1 MAVGCLEPQ
10 AEAVTVNSLADLAIG
25 RVVGTGLTAH
35 VHVAALR
42 SDGTRCALKV
52 IDQSGV
58 AGEKA
63 AAGILREKEILLA
76 ARGSPGVVRLFGT
89 LKDAGNLYF
98 VLEYLDGGEL
108 LWHMR
113 RGRRR
118 GQSPGPTAANAVLCR
133 PEPFLRAAPGIDAD
147 AARIVTGSVVLAL
160 GHLYDEL
167 GVLYRDL
174 KPTNLLFSSFGVLKL
189 VDFGHAKQLTA
200 SPAENE
206 RSSSLVGTRHYHAP
220 ETVQG
225 EPHGASA
232 QLWALGVLI
241 AEMIN
246 GVPPFWSQAEGQ
258 AGSAAERG
266 GEAAL
271 SHGCE
276 LTQEDV
282 SVDGGKL
289 AHQDVGHSERHV
301 GGRRVLHREEPR
313 APSLEIEQLI
323 LAAAPD
329 LSRLPPGPRS
339 LAASLLVADPV
350 ARLAAWP
357 ALYQSVRGSDWL
369 AGLDWAAVGAG
380 RLVAA
385 LDYRAH
391 VAEAAEIDG
400 IALEEALTEGLDD
413 RAFESWGEVE

>member
-1 MAVGCLEPQ
+1 MRLGPGRCEPPAAAV
-10 AEAVTVNSLADLAIG
+10 AVSSLAELAIG
-25 RVVGTGLTAH
+25 RIIGTGLTAH

-52 IDQSGV
+52 IDRSAV

-63 AAGILREKEILLA
+63 AACILREKEILLA
-76 ARGSPGVVRLFGT
+76 ARGSPSVVHLFGT
-89 LKDAGNLYF
+89 LKDAGSLYF

-113 RGRRR
+113 RGRRYGR
-118 GQSPGPTAANAVLCR
+118 PPGPTAAHAGSCQ
-133 PEPFLRAAPGIDAD
+133 PEAPPRASPGIDAA

-167 GVLYRDL
+167 RVLYRDL
-174 KPTNLLFSSFGVLKL
+174 KPTNLLFSSSGVLKL
-189 VDFGHAKQLTA
+189 VDFGHAKRLTS
-200 SPAENE
+200 SPPEDE

-220 ETVQG
+220 ETVRG
-225 EPHGASA
+225 EPHGVSA
-232 QLWALGVLI
+232 QLWALGVLV
-241 AEMIN
+241 AEMVN
-246 GVPPFWSQAEGQ
+246 GVPPFWPRAEGQ
-258 AGSAAERG
+258 AGPVGERG
-266 GEAAL
+266 GDA
-271 SHGCE
+271 
-276 LTQEDV
+276 
-282 SVDGGKL
+282 
-289 AHQDVGHSERHV
+289 
-301 GGRRVLHREEPR
+301 GRGSQPR
-313 APSLEIEQLI
+313 APDLELQEQI

-329 LSRLPPGPRS
+329 LASLPLGPRS

-357 ALYQSVRGSDWL
+357 CVYQSLRGSDWL

-380 RLVAA
+380 RLVAN

-391 VAEAAEIDG
+391 RDEAAEIDG
-400 IALEEALTEGLDD
+400 IPLEDALPDGPDN